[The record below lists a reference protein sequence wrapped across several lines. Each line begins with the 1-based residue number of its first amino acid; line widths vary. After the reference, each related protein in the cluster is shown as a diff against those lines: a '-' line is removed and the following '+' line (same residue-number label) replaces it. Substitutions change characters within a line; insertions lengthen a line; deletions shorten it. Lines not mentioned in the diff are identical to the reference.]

1 LSIIAVVAYASFL
14 IGPYIEFKTIDG
26 KKMTAQEVEA
36 LAKLP
41 SRDQLL
47 SMVLNS
53 MLGPI
58 RKLAYVTTAIIDKKE
73 A

>member
-1 LSIIAVVAYASFL
+1 
-14 IGPYIEFKTIDG
+14 
-26 KKMTAQEVEA
+26 MTAQEVEA